1 MLQAFDRL
9 ATATSDLPNV
19 AVSVLEWDDTHNSPL
34 TGVSWDLLL
43 GALLQYGTVVD
54 VVTAAAG

>member
-1 MLQAFDRL
+1 MLQAIDRL

-19 AVSVLEWDDTHNSPL
+19 AVSVLEWDDTHNSPF

-43 GALLQYGTVVD
+43 GAL
-54 VVTAAAG
+54 